1 MKKVVLGLSLVA
13 LAPSCK
19 KLPEGG
25 NKGVLKLE
33 EGVGRYTDD
42 AQHKLEPEENVSKTD
57 SIQKENKV
65 DSAST
70 TH

>member
-13 LAPSCK
+13 LATSCK

-33 EGVGRYTDD
+33 EGVDELLSLFDEYQISEVIDVHR
-42 AQHKLEPEENVSKTD
+42 KNV
-57 SIQKENKV
+57 
-65 DSAST
+65 AL
-70 TH
+70 

>member
-13 LAPSCK
+13 LATSCK

-33 EGVGRYTDD
+33 EGV